1 MKSEAKV
8 CRNFAGILP
17 ELNGN
22 LPNFAKIQNPAVTAD
37 KLQPTPD
44 HMTNAALLASSSARP
59 LPRPLSANLKQKTL
73 DHITKGSS
81 QVAMSRARLQRSVQ
95 PGSNGG
101 DLPDRRPNRAD
112 PETASLVRASL

>member
-1 MKSEAKV
+1 MFAKFDKMSLVFRKILCMKSEAKV

-22 LPNFAKIQNPAVTAD
+22 LPKFAKIQNPAVTAD

-59 LPRPLSANLKQKTL
+59 LPRPLSATQL
-73 DHITKGSS
+73 HR
-81 QVAMSRARLQRSVQ
+81 VSR
-95 PGSNGG
+95 
-101 DLPDRRPNRAD
+101 
-112 PETASLVRASL
+112 